1 MCFLSHPEFVNF
13 TLPVFNNWR
22 ITIMTLTQRNALLP
36 TTPEIAIANLTA
48 RASETIASSQT
59 TAYWMAGDLNIIK
72 IRGEQTNGAFTLFD
86 TFVVPQ
92 GGPPPHIHLAEDE
105 WFYVLEG
112 EITFRAGDQWILATP
127 GTPIFVPKGTI
138 HNFKNT
144 GTSIAH
150 MITLFT
156 PAGIEG
162 LFAEVGTLAT
172 TGDLVAPP
180 VTQEFV
186 DRISEAAPKYNLV
199 LA

>member
-1 MCFLSHPEFVNF
+1 
-13 TLPVFNNWR
+13 
-22 ITIMTLTQRNALLP
+22 MTLSQINPLQPAP
-36 TTPEIAIANLTA
+36 VIPIADLAA
-48 RASETIASSQT
+48 RASATIELSET
-59 TAYWMAGDLNIIK
+59 TAFWMAGDLNIIK

-86 TFVVPQ
+86 TFVVPE
-92 GGPPPHIHLAEDE
+92 GGPPPHIHLVEDE

-112 EITFRAGDQWILATP
+112 EITFRLGDEWIPATP
-127 GTPIFVPKGTI
+127 GTPILVPKGTV

-150 MITLFT
+150 MMTLFT

-172 TGDLVAPP
+172 SGDLVAPP

-186 DRISEAAPKYNLV
+186 DRITAAAPKYNLV
-199 LA
+199 LQ